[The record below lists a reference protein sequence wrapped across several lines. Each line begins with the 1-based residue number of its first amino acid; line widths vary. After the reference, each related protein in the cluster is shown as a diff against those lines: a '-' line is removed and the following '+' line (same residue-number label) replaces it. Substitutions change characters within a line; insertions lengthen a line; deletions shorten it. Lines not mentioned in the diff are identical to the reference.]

1 MRRNK
6 DQLENRRVQKQH
18 QLIKYWT
25 THENFVTMYDR
36 VYPAMVDAKVAT
48 PMDESDYYF
57 INRYGTLVTT
67 QEEAADRQIKHH
79 ICHPQYVIFVDQLG
93 TDINQ
98 MDDGNNGGQS
108 YIRIKEMTTT
118 LLLSKDLGR
127 FTFMRMASATGEPL
141 LCICILAVKNL
152 SVTDVKV
159 FNYRVSILYDS
170 SKTME

>member
-1 MRRNK
+1 
-6 DQLENRRVQKQH
+6 
-18 QLIKYWT
+18 
-25 THENFVTMYDR
+25 
-36 VYPAMVDAKVAT
+36 
-48 PMDESDYYF
+48 
-57 INRYGTLVTT
+57 
-67 QEEAADRQIKHH
+67 
-79 ICHPQYVIFVDQLG
+79 
-93 TDINQ
+93 